1 MIRWLTLI
9 ALAVLGVVVSVMQGD
24 LALSFSDVV
33 AVFTGGGSAA
43 HRAVILEFRLG
54 RAVVALVVGA
64 ALAYSGALTQSV
76 ARNGLASPDIL
87 GVTNGA
93 SLAAVA
99 AIVFGWGMTPVAAIL
114 GAALTAVAMVFL
126 AGRGRSMVQIVLV
139 GVGLSMFLSSLTTWL
154 LAYAQLDR
162 AASARM
168 WMAGSLNG
176 RDWHHAW
183 VPLATVVIAVALAGW
198 LSFQL
203 AALSLGDAT
212 AHILG
217 HNVRL
222 AQLIQL
228 LVAVVLAAVAV
239 AAAGPIGFLAFVS
252 PHVARMVSR
261 APTPPLLFS
270 AAVGATALLW
280 ADIVARVVLP
290 WPLPVGVV
298 TAFLGAPLLF
308 ILVMRT
314 RAKETV

>member
-114 GAALTAVAMVFL
+114 GAALTAVAMVFFGRPGPQHGANR
-126 AGRGRSMVQIVLV
+126 AGRRGPVDVFVLAHHLAS
-139 GVGLSMFLSSLTTWL
+139 GL
-154 LAYAQLDR
+154 R
-162 AASARM
+162 AA
-168 WMAGSLNG
+168 GSRG
-176 RDWHHAW
+176 QR
-183 VPLATVVIAVALAGW
+183 
-198 LSFQL
+198 
-203 AALSLGDAT
+203 
-212 AHILG
+212 
-217 HNVRL
+217 
-222 AQLIQL
+222 
-228 LVAVVLAAVAV
+228 
-239 AAAGPIGFLAFVS
+239 
-252 PHVARMVSR
+252 PHVDGR
-261 APTPPLLFS
+261 
-270 AAVGATALLW
+270 
-280 ADIVARVVLP
+280 LP
-290 WPLPVGVV
+290 
-298 TAFLGAPLLF
+298 
-308 ILVMRT
+308 
-314 RAKETV
+314 